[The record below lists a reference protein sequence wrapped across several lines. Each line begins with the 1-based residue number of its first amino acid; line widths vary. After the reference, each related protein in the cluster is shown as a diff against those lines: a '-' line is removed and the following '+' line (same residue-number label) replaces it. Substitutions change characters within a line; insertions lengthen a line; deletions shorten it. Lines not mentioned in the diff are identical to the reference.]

1 MRLSHQTLM
10 LIVGVTLVHLVAIAA
25 LSPATQPSRISHPTL
40 FPDDSFVGPAG
51 GSETFPE
58 ASEETPV
65 ETHPLPAAASTPD
78 EPVDLPAR
86 FRELPESKPAPVN
99 EPVAEA
105 RPAAN
110 GTAVPRVLTPLPRS

>member
-1 MRLSHQTLM
+1 M

-51 GSETFPE
+51 GSETVAPV
-58 ASEETPV
+58 SEETPV
-65 ETHPLPAAASTPD
+65 ETHPLPVAAD

-105 RPAAN
+105 RPASN